1 MSSTPKMMFMGAH
14 IQLPRTSDLLFAVG
28 TVLQPLRNPARQS
41 SDRKHYGKHVGRNA
55 DGLEDDA
62 RVEVHVR
69 VQVAL
74 GEVRIVEG
82 DLFQLHGQIQLRIV
96 DAQFAQNLGQAEH
109 QAEIAYL
116 KSIQKAAKKEQ
127 YWRAAAWVLE
137 RKNPDDFARRGP
149 NVFTPDQITLILA
162 KFAEIVVNEVP
173 VAAYRKN
180 VLKKLDA
187 LIVDL
192 ELKLIADV
200 GLERDCICSA
210 VG

>member
-1 MSSTPKMMFMGAH
+1 MAKRGRRPVLDEFKRREILA
-14 IQLPRTSDLLFAVG
+14 ILAVG
-28 TVLQPLRNPARQS
+28 GSRRTAAGYVGCAVSTIQNTA
-41 SDRKHYGKHVGRNA
+41 DR
-55 DGLEDDA
+55 DP
-62 RVEVHVR
+62 
-69 VQVAL
+69 
-74 GEVRIVEG
+74 
-82 DLFQLHGQIQLRIV
+82 
-96 DAQFAQNLGQAEH
+96 QFAQNLGQAEH

-192 ELKLIADV
+192 RRSVPKEPADA
-200 GLERDCICSA
+200 EN
-210 VG
+210 